1 MYFSLSP
8 VSSIN
13 DTFPG
18 SPVIKTASNAEGSGS
33 PGQGTKVLYAT
44 HTPPCPPP
52 PKKIWGMVH
61 LLQLMKQNTVHS
73 SFWDSFEDSFFVLC
87 SALGVAKCVMS
98 CIHHYSILL

>member
-44 HTPPCPPP
+44 HTPPGAP
-52 PKKIWGMVH
+52 PKKYEVWYI
-61 LLQLMKQNTVHS
+61 
-73 SFWDSFEDSFFVLC
+73 C
-87 SALGVAKCVMS
+87 
-98 CIHHYSILL
+98 YS

>member
-44 HTPPCPPP
+44 HTPPCAPPP
-52 PKKIWGMVH
+52 QKNMRYGTFV
-61 LLQLMKQNTVHS
+61 TV
-73 SFWDSFEDSFFVLC
+73 DE
-87 SALGVAKCVMS
+87 AE
-98 CIHHYSILL
+98 YSP